1 MTVSTATVE
10 TAPDTS
16 EAATSDLPTTLP
28 VKTCIAWGLGTV
40 AVAALFNSVNVLLLR
55 YVVDYAGISAALAG
69 GLIAASKLYDAFID
83 PVVGAASDRT
93 RSSMGRR
100 RPFLLAGGILLAI
113 AALALFNIPAGGG
126 TLSVTFFVIALLV
139 YATGYAMFSV
149 PYMAMPAEM
158 TSSFHERSR
167 LISFRVSAV
176 AVASLLA
183 VFVGPELMS
192 LAGGGRPGHTV
203 LSVFLAVVVLCA
215 SLACFIGTRSAAF
228 HFSPAVK
235 ASWSEKIR
243 SLAGNRPFIILLLVK
258 LLQLMALA
266 VTQAAMPFLFQRV
279 LKLGDAKMGIYFL
292 VFYGTMILVQP
303 IWVRL
308 AKLRG
313 KRNIYMAG
321 TLLYGA
327 IYLSWYFVG
336 ADEPLSMVYLR
347 AVALGGMGGAVL
359 LFGQSLLPDTMEWD
373 YRRTGMRREGMLA
386 AVYTLVEKLA
396 YALGAALTGIVLGQ
410 TGYIQ
415 NAAGQAQPASAITAI
430 YWLASFIPFAFLVCS
445 IFALSFYDLDEK
457 KFAQAEK
464 DG

>member
-1 MTVSTATVE
+1 MSASTAATGGQSPI
-10 TAPDTS
+10 APPGTDPGGV
-16 EAATSDLPTTLP
+16 LPIR
-28 VKTCIAWGLGTV
+28 TCLAWGLGTV

-55 YVVDYAGISAALAG
+55 YVVDYAGISAVLAG
-69 GLIAASKLYDAFID
+69 SLIAVSKLYDAVID
-83 PVVGAASDRT
+83 PLVGAASDRT
-93 RSSMGRR
+93 QSRMGRR
-100 RPFLLAGGILLAI
+100 RPFLLVGGMLLAV
-113 AALALFNIPAGGG
+113 AALMLFNVPAGGG
-126 TLSVTFFVIALLV
+126 ALSVGFFVLALLV
-139 YATGYAMFSV
+139 YASGYAMFSV

-158 TSSFHERSR
+158 TTSFHERSR

-183 VFVGPELMS
+183 VFVGPQIMS
-192 LAGGGRPGHTV
+192 AVGGGRPGHTA
-203 LSVFLAVVVLCA
+203 LSVFLAVVVLAA
-215 SLACFIGTRSAAF
+215 SLACFRGTRSAPF

-235 ASWSEKIR
+235 ATWGQKLK
-243 SLAGNRPFIILLLVK
+243 SLAGNKPFVVLLLVK

-279 LKLGDAKMGIYFL
+279 LRLGDAKMGIYFL
-292 VFYGTMILVQP
+292 VFYGTMILIQP

-308 AKLRG
+308 AKMRG

-336 ADEPLSMVYLR
+336 PGEPLALVYLR
-347 AVALGGMGGAVL
+347 AVALGAMGGAVL

-373 YRRTGMRREGMLA
+373 YRCTGMRREGMLS

-396 YALGAALTGIVLGQ
+396 YALGAALTGIILGK

-415 NAAGQAQPASAITAI
+415 NAAHGEQPASAITAI
-430 YWLASFIPFAFLVCS
+430 YWLASFIPFAFLCAS
-445 IFALSFYDLDEK
+445 IVALCFYDLDEK
-457 KFAQAEK
+457 KFAGAEK
-464 DG
+464 R